1 MRNLHRIFTALGPR
15 LQSLD
20 IFEVDK
26 ERWYEAKSSE
36 NNVRAVI
43 GIMKGEESLPQE
55 TRKRRKVD
63 GE

>member
-1 MRNLHRIFTALGPR
+1 
-15 LQSLD
+15 LD

-26 ERWYEAKSSE
+26 ERWYEAKSSK
-36 NNVRAVI
+36 NNMRAVI

-55 TRKRRKVD
+55 TRKRRRVA